1 MSPTGFTLHGFFRS
15 STSFR
20 VRIAMNTKGLDYEQQ
35 TYVLRKGE
43 QRSTPYLAINP
54 QGLVPALKVPDGETL
69 TQSLAIL
76 EWLEERFP
84 EPPIL
89 PAEAQSRARVRALA
103 QIIALDVHPLN
114 NLRVLGYLSTT
125 FSASEEAIAT
135 WFRHWATLGF
145 EALEA
150 ELSESPATGRFCH
163 GDEVTIADICLVAQS
178 VNNRRFK
185 LDETP
190 YPTIRGIVETC
201 LSLPEFDRALPEKQP
216 DAA

>member
-1 MSPTGFTLHGFFRS
+1 MSSIGFMLHGFFRS

-20 VRIAMNTKGLDYEQQ
+20 VRIAMNIKGLDCEQQ
-35 TYVLRKGE
+35 TYVLRNGE
-43 QRSTPYLAINP
+43 QRSAPYLAINP
-54 QGLVPALKVPDGETL
+54 QGLVPALISPDGETL

-76 EWLEERFP
+76 EWLEESFP
-84 EPPIL
+84 EPPLL
-89 PAEAQSRARVRALA
+89 PASAQARARVRALS

-114 NLRVLGYLSTT
+114 NLRVLGYLATELK
-125 FSASEEAIAT
+125 ASEEAVAT

-150 ELSESPATGRFCH
+150 ELSRFPSAGRFCH

-185 LDETP
+185 LDEAP
-190 YPTIRGIVETC
+190 YPTIRRIVKTC
-201 LSLPEFDRALPEKQP
+201 LNLPEFERALPENQP

>member
-1 MSPTGFTLHGFFRS
+1 MSSKDFTLHGFFRS

-20 VRIAMNTKGLDYEQQ
+20 VRIAMNLKGLDYEQR
-35 TYVLRKGE
+35 TYVLRNGD
-43 QRSTPYLAINP
+43 QRSAPYLAINP
-54 QGLVPALKVPDGETL
+54 QGLVPALSLQDGGTL

-76 EWLEERFP
+76 EWLEESFP
-84 EPPIL
+84 EPPLL
-89 PAEAQSRARVRALA
+89 PTEARARARVRALA

-114 NLRVLGYLSTT
+114 NLRVLGYLATE
-125 FSASEEAIAT
+125 FAASEEAIAT

-145 EALEA
+145 EAFER
-150 ELSESPATGRFCH
+150 ELSTSPSTGRFCH

-190 YPTIRGIVETC
+190 YPTIRGIVENC
-201 LSLPEFDRALPEKQP
+201 LSLSEFDRALPERQP